1 MKPIPKLNLNK
12 HPYEV
17 VNGAIIDAT
26 NIVLSNDNAVLQSE
40 NVLEDTNIR
49 SLIEQVKPTELN
61 IYNILYILGCN
72 KEIVIF
78 VQLIDNTSNTSVHLF
93 RYNEELKQCIYCTE
107 IDYNNGELIGTF
119 TYNQNNLIIAFSE
132 YDADIKVPLRVIN
145 LGEFGKELDELNV
158 EQLNNKR
165 LHSICPEIRIPEVTL
180 SYREG
185 NCYKGWHYIFVRYK
199 ISKNNYTQ
207 WFNTNEYIFV
217 DNFYNTRIL
226 DYTVDKSVLKAP
238 DNSTTF
244 SDNTNFFI
252 NTYISTDSN
261 ICDITYNCNIHH
273 TLLNYDYKYFQV
285 GIVVVRKDNTK
296 VFRTD
301 DIEINY
307 TNNSFEDYN
316 FNFASNFLLE
326 YSLQDIIT
334 NYYNYYNVKSLTT
347 CAGRLYIGNY
357 EEREIK
363 DIQEQLKNIN
373 VSIKFIKHILDLN
386 ILTNIYQ
393 KEFITATLGDVKIYL
408 PLQQGNPSD
417 SKTRFFTGA
426 DVIGIF
432 ANDTDYN
439 TYNLSKLKLNDNDT
453 IRFTYYKER
462 TSENAN
468 PVKTTITIK
477 ASELRFYP
485 WDTKQTPDDLIT
497 GIIVHTE
504 NNGVIVD
511 DLDRNCFTQQ
521 DYFPYIDQ
529 INGNNLYDLY
539 GYNFL
544 YLLSNGRVAALNFGT
559 QFREDFNK
567 TINESVL
574 NSCGIFPEQPYN
586 FFIHFI
592 DKYGN
597 ISNGFNLSEFKLE
610 ANDIK
615 FVYENNI
622 EADGQAY
629 KVKTVNYS
637 DNIIDDNS
645 ANCLQN
651 NKLGNSLIYS
661 PNTAGTINYYLTGEI
676 SLDFADINIED
687 YGYIGYCLSYEK
699 FEKRIK
705 HKGLSNAGDRHIRN
719 YNSSGQATVVNNRVL
734 CFYNDDLNYNDEI
747 NVDVDTVFRY
757 EVNEVNLSV
766 FKSVTYSP
774 SEDHTATVG
783 IYHDNMTS
791 LINMNYS
798 NNGAYEISNLNL
810 YIADDYNNIGYNT
823 MLMSNIDADE
833 ITTALTYTELL
844 KASLTDY
851 YTNENKTLIPCSKF
865 NYSINNK
872 LEFNTKNSFFT
883 KFTYIVQN
891 LNIADF
897 DNPID
902 LSFFDST
909 TKLFKPLPSLFDE
922 TLAND
927 STSNYPYR
935 LYSFYQ
941 FNDIP
946 YESVQLNNKPDIT
959 FFPIN
964 LNTENDGDVIKG
976 VIFELNHT
984 TDLFQQKN
992 FASYESYPKA
1002 LDWYNKNN
1010 NYIYDFPK
1018 TIRRSN
1024 ILQDE
1029 SQEIRWRQFEL
1040 EQYKNIIE
1048 NKGNIIKLISIGYY
1062 FLVHTQGS
1070 LFQFNSTDT
1079 IKSEENGI
1087 QLSNVDIW
1095 DINYKEVVTSQLGFG
1110 GIQEEY
1116 SGIVGNFGYIFYDRE
1131 SQRIYKYDNNTI
1143 KYVDE
1148 DINNFIRK
1156 LKDYKCY
1163 IYDDVDKNRLIFK
1176 FFKTSSPTIVISY
1189 NYLINTFISRH
1200 SYNFYRGFNTKE
1212 YSYIIND
1219 DKSNIQQYNDN
1230 KYNTCDIHIMIN
1242 DNYQFIKYLEFIIY
1256 RLCEIEKKEIN
1267 NCSPVEGMNYY
1278 YGGDKL
1284 RVYSDM
1290 TDTGLININTNND
1303 KDNVNILADYQKPY
1317 WKLGNWHF
1325 QTLRDKLANYIAKN
1339 SNDNDITRIYGNWF
1353 VIEFKFDIVDN
1364 TKQIEIE
1371 NIDVQTINAESL

>member
-26 NIVLSNDNAVLQSE
+26 NIILSNDNAVLQSE

-49 SLIEQVKPTELN
+49 SLIEQVKPAGLN
-61 IYNILYILGCN
+61 IHNIIYILGCN
-72 KEIVIF
+72 KEIIIF
-78 VQLIDNTSNTSVHLF
+78 VQLINSTSNTSVHLF
-93 RYNEELKQCIYCTE
+93 RYNEELKQCVYCTE

-132 YDADIKVPLRVIN
+132 YNADIKVPLRVIN
-145 LGEFGKELDELNV
+145 LGKFGEELDELDI

-165 LHSICPEIRIPEVTL
+165 LHSICPEIRIPEVTFN
-180 SYREG
+180 YKEG

-199 ISKNNYTQ
+199 IAKNNYTQ

-217 DNFYNTRIL
+217 DNFYDTRIL
-226 DYTVDKSVLKAP
+226 DYTIDKSVIKAP
-238 DNSTTF
+238 DNVTTF
-244 SDNTNFFI
+244 QSNPHFVIDKSISNNSD
-252 NTYISTDSN
+252 

-273 TLLNYDYKYFQV
+273 TLLNYDYKYFQI
-285 GIVVVRKDNTK
+285 GIVIIRKDNTK
-296 VFRTD
+296 VFRTN
-301 DIEINY
+301 DIEIKY
-307 TNNSFEDYN
+307 ANNSFEDYN
-316 FNFASNFLLE
+316 FDFANNFLLE
-326 YSLQDIIT
+326 YNLQDIIT
-334 NYYNYYNVKSLTT
+334 SYYNYYNVKSLTT
-347 CAGRLYIGNY
+347 CTGRLYIGNY
-357 EEREIK
+357 EEQEIK
-363 DIQEQLKNIN
+363 NIRDKLKDIE
-373 VSIKFIKHILDLN
+373 VSIKFIKHRLDLN

-393 KEFITATLGDVKIYL
+393 KEFITAELNQVKVYL

-417 SKTRFFTGA
+417 TTTRFFTGA
-426 DVIGIF
+426 DIIGIF
-432 ANDTDYN
+432 ANDTSYN
-439 TYNLSKLKLNDNDT
+439 EYNLSKLKLNDNDT

-462 TSENAN
+462 TSENAS

-477 ASELRFYP
+477 ASQLRFYP
-485 WDTKQTPDDLIT
+485 WGIKKTSSEQIT

-504 NNGVIVD
+504 NDGVIIN
-511 DLDRNCFTQQ
+511 DLDRNCFTQKN
-521 DYFPYIDQ
+521 YFPYIDQ
-529 INGNNLYDLY
+529 INGNNLSRLY
-539 GYNFL
+539 GYNYL
-544 YLLSNGRVAALNFGT
+544 YLLSNGRVAALSFGV
-559 QFREDFNK
+559 QNREDFNK
-567 TINESVL
+567 IINRDIL

-597 ISNGFNLSEFKLE
+597 ISNGFNLSEFKLDQ
-610 ANDIK
+610 NDIR

-622 EADGQAY
+622 EADGQTY
-629 KVKTVNYS
+629 KVKTINYA
-637 DNIIDDNS
+637 DNIIDDDS
-645 ANCLQN
+645 AGCLQN
-651 NKLGNSLIYS
+651 NKLKNTLIYS
-661 PNTAGTINYYLTGEI
+661 PDASGVTNYYLTGEI
-676 SLDFADINIED
+676 LLNFGSINIED

-705 HKGLSNAGDRHIRN
+705 HKGLSNAGDRKVYN
-719 YNSSGQATVVNNRVL
+719 YNNAGQPTTVNNRVL
-734 CFYNDDLNYNDEI
+734 CFYNDDLNYEDEI
-747 NVDVDTVFRY
+747 NVDVNSVFRY
-757 EVNEVNLSV
+757 EINQINLSTFITLTYNV
-766 FKSVTYSP
+766 DDEHTVTAGTY
-774 SEDHTATVG
+774 VG
-783 IYHDNMTS
+783 NMTT
-791 LINMNYS
+791 LVNMNYN
-798 NNGAYEISNLNL
+798 NNGAYEISKLNL
-810 YIADDYNNIGYNT
+810 YIADDYNNIGYST

-844 KASLTDY
+844 KSSLTDY
-851 YTNENKTLIPCSKF
+851 YNNENKTLIPCSKF
-865 NYSINNK
+865 NYNINNK

-883 KFTYIVQN
+883 KFTYIAQQI
-891 LNIADF
+891 NIADF
-897 DNPID
+897 GNNSIG

-909 TKLFKPLPSLFDE
+909 TKLFKPLPDIADKEFSSS
-922 TLAND
+922 
-927 STSNYPYR
+927 STYPYR
-935 LYSFYQ
+935 LYTFYQ

-964 LNTENDGDVIKG
+964 LNTENNGDVVKG

-1010 NYIYDFPK
+1010 NYVYEFPK

-1079 IKSEENGI
+1079 IESKENGI
-1087 QLSNVDIW
+1087 QLSNADIW

-1131 SQRIYKYDNNTI
+1131 SQRIYKYDNNSI
-1143 KYVDE
+1143 KYIDE
-1148 DINNFIRK
+1148 DINNFIIK

-1163 IYDDVDKNRLIFK
+1163 IYNDVDKNRLIFK
-1176 FFKTSSPTIVISY
+1176 FFKDSSPTIVISY

-1200 SYNFYRGFNTKE
+1200 NYNFYRGFNTKE
-1212 YSYIIND
+1212 YSYVIND

-1230 KYNTCDIHIMIN
+1230 KYNTCDIHIMMN

-1278 YGGDKL
+1278 YGGDEL

-1290 TDTGLININTNND
+1290 TDTGIININTNNN

-1325 QTLRDKLANYIAKN
+1325 QTLRDKLMSYIAKN
-1339 SNDNDITRIYGNWF
+1339 NSDDNMTRIYGNWF
-1353 VIEFKFDIVDN
+1353 VIEFKFNNIDN